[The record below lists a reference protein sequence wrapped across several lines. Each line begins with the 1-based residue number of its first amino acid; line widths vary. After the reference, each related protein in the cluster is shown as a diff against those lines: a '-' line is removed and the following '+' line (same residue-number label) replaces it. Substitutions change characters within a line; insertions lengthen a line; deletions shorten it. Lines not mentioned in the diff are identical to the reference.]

1 MNGYKMKAV
10 TNVFLHQPPL
20 SGPGVPIS
28 CRVSVLVC
36 SISVSCQGYLVLTDT
51 LRRNIMKLN
60 NVLPS
65 IPILLRESQRDK
77 AKNETNRPIILF
89 HFKSLTKN

>member
-1 MNGYKMKAV
+1 MY
-10 TNVFLHQPPL
+10 
-20 SGPGVPIS
+20 
-28 CRVSVLVC
+28 RVSVFGMLTSRILAMATE
-36 SISVSCQGYLVLTDT
+36 SIADVPVK
-51 LRRNIMKLN
+51 NIMKLN